1 MVLTFLELLF
11 PTSFDRI
18 KKEKPAQKGM
28 KPLLISDKVL
38 LEKFL
43 TKFNEELQSNESP
56 TLGIS
61 HIVLVRN
68 KESKEKV
75 EKAFDKY
82 KFPVFTIFESKVER
96 KKKLKMKS
104 KRLF

>member
-68 KESKEKV
+68 KEKV